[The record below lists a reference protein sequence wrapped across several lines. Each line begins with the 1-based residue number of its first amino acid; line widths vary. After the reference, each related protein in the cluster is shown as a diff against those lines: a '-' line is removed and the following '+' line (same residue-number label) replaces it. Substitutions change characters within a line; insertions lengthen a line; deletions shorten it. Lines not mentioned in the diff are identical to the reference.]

1 MVLPFVRSRSACL
14 VQRALVLG
22 LLAGGLAPLAAHA
35 QVQSPASGVLCDSQA
50 LRGSGVCYDSR
61 GASESLTGQYL
72 GRRAEAQLRTYLAT
86 NPSPME
92 FRLSNGIVCS
102 VPARTCWED
111 GWKKRNVA
119 QRVTGQL
126 FAGSN
131 SGQQGQGASG
141 DGWNTSQAARDTGLC
156 SLSRGG
162 RPVFDG
168 RCDLRQMN
176 RGDGQ
181 TRYRVRLNNGT
192 TYMFTNRGGSVSIAD
207 DFGST
212 WPVSYVNHGSTGI
225 FRWADMTLVATQMA
239 GRSGVSS
246 SGNEE
251 LGRAIGSLLNTLF
264 R

>member
-1 MVLPFVRSRSACL
+1 MVLPLLRSCSA
-14 VQRALVLG
+14 VFAKPALVFG
-22 LLAGGLAPLAAHA
+22 LLAGSLAPLAAQA
-35 QVQSPASGVLCDSQA
+35 QVQSPAPGVLCDPQS
-50 LRGSGVCYDSR
+50 LRGSGVCYDSK
-61 GASESLTGQYL
+61 GASEPLTLQYL
-72 GRRAEAQLRTYLAT
+72 GRRAEERLRAYLAT
-86 NPSPME
+86 NPAPPE

-111 GWKKRNVA
+111 GWNKQNVA

-126 FAGSN
+126 FGGSQPGPGPG
-131 SGQQGQGASG
+131 SSG
-141 DGWNTSQAARDTGLC
+141 DGWNASQAARDTGLC

-162 RPVFDG
+162 RPLFDG
-168 RCDLRQMN
+168 RCDLRQMS

-181 TRYRVRLNNGT
+181 TRYRVRLSNGT
-192 TYMFTNRGGSVSIAD
+192 TYLFTNRNGSVSIAD

-212 WPVSYVNHGSTGI
+212 WPVSHLNHGFTGI

-239 GRSGVSS
+239 GRSGATSS

-251 LGRAIGSLLNTLF
+251 LGRAIGGLLNTLF